1 VSTSTLGHQ
10 KTPFGEWADRWLDTR
25 NNLKPKSMDGY
36 ESLLRVHILPRF
48 GRTPLR
54 AIDYLDVEA
63 FIAELT
69 ESGLSPSRIRQVHQL
84 LSMILKSAV
93 RSRRIGINPAE
104 GAPLPRTNKRPMR
117 FIDSDKVTR
126 LANAVPDRYETW
138 VYVAAYGGLRW
149 AELVGLKRKRV
160 NLLRRRLHIAE
171 TLSEVRGQLIW
182 TGDEEPP
189 DPRHCAPKLRCRRPR
204 RAPQPVHGT

>member
-1 VSTSTLGHQ
+1 
-10 KTPFGEWADRWLDTR
+10 
-25 NNLKPKSMDGY
+25 MDGY

>member
-36 ESLLRVHILPRF
+36 ESLLRVRILPRF

-117 FIDSDKVTR
+117 SSTPTKSHASPTQYPTATKPGCTSPHTVDS
-126 LANAVPDRYETW
+126 A
-138 VYVAAYGGLRW
+138 GL
-149 AELVGLKRKRV
+149 
-160 NLLRRRLHIAE
+160 NL
-171 TLSEVRGQLIW
+171 S
-182 TGDEEPP
+182 D
-189 DPRHCAPKLRCRRPR
+189 
-204 RAPQPVHGT
+204 